1 LNGRDRGAILGALEQ
16 LRLRLLDLS
25 GRNRLLNFRH
35 TAGRSLQFVE
45 GQPSAIYQKLF
56 EGANRP
62 SINILGLPEPP
73 RKDWIERNGRLSRPE
88 PREWAKGQ
96 GISTSYDLP
105 DSSGDLSASN
115 IRALLYLDD
124 LAKHCRKLEREA
136 VLAIEETG
144 ANMFFWCSAFS
155 NFLINAIA
163 IKLLRHR

>member
-1 LNGRDRGAILGALEQ
+1 MSGRDRGAILGALEQ

-45 GQPSAIYQKLF
+45 GQPSAIYQKLV
-56 EGANRP
+56 EGGNRP

-73 RKDWIERNGRLSRPE
+73 RKDWIERNGRLSRPD
-88 PREWAKGQ
+88 PRGWASAQ

-105 DSSGDLSASN
+105 DSSGDLSASKN
-115 IRALLYLDD
+115 RALLYLDD

-144 ANMFFWCSAFS
+144 ANMFFLAFS
-155 NFLINAIA
+155 TSLINGIA

>member
-25 GRNRLLNFRH
+25 GRNRLLNFRD

-73 RKDWIERNGRLSRPE
+73 RKTGSSATGGCHGPSQESG
-88 PREWAKGQ
+88 PRGKAFPRVMTCRIIREIYQ
-96 GISTSYDLP
+96 PRTS
-105 DSSGDLSASN
+105 
-115 IRALLYLDD
+115 
-124 LAKHCRKLEREA
+124 
-136 VLAIEETG
+136 VLCCIWT
-144 ANMFFWCSAFS
+144 
-155 NFLINAIA
+155 I
-163 IKLLRHR
+163 